1 MMWVLTID
9 AMKCF
14 VHGTEPLTAAGCHVD
29 CGVNYRTNDDELLLL
44 LFGGNQWSSVKYL
57 WGFKW

>member
-1 MMWVLTID
+1 
-9 AMKCF
+9 MKCF